1 MRNLCVNFFTK
12 LHPFFTYKWGGGIKL
27 FGQTYWP
34 LWYTRVVSQSKE
46 IVPFL
51 GMLWPLFGGL
61 MAGQKFSEAIFNI
74 TRPVSLLSDPHFFAR
89 VRILPPS
96 WQCQYFPFHVL
107 HQLTLILFTPVG
119 IWDGIMFGSISNC
132 FLCFGIYPR
141 ILGEGTQ
148 IDWSFL
154 LSSNM

>member
-1 MRNLCVNFFTK
+1 MMLKIFLCHFFTK
-12 LHPFFTYKWGGGIKL
+12 LHPFFTYEWGGEGNKIVWANLLTTMIYEGGFTIEGNSPL
-27 FGQTYWP
+27 FGN
-34 LWYTRVVSQSKE
+34 VVT
-46 IVPFL
+46 PFL
-51 GMLWPLFGGL
+51 GGL
-61 MAGQKFSEAIFNI
+61 GAGQKFSEAIFNI

-148 IDWSFL
+148 ID
-154 LSSNM
+154 